1 MDGKLSAPWICSCVH
16 SKKPITPT
24 LLLWTSSSRA
34 RASGALRWLP
44 HQAPR
49 ATAHAFAKMT
59 LERASDLFEAA
70 AFFLALP
77 ESYA

>member
-1 MDGKLSAPWICSCVH
+1 
-16 SKKPITPT
+16 
-24 LLLWTSSSRA
+24 
-34 RASGALRWLP
+34 
-44 HQAPR
+44 
-49 ATAHAFAKMT
+49 MT